1 MVPARHALGALMLE
15 QGRFDEAEA
24 VYRDDIA
31 MWKDNVWGLLGLTQV
46 SEKRGTPLADIADIK
61 ASN

>member
-1 MVPARHALGALMLE
+1 MPARHALGALMLE

-31 MWKDNVWGLLGLTQV
+31 LCKDNVWGLLRLTQV
-46 SEKRGTPLADIADIK
+46 AEKRGTPLADIADIK